1 MVYYAQKNS
10 ENVIIGIS
18 ELSDEVD
25 DKRYVKIDTP
35 DDSLIGQLYQ
45 NGKFIPVKCY
55 AILEENTVT
64 EIISIPENA
73 PMPLSD
79 ATMVEVLREESY
91 SLIGTKYVDGKF
103 VQPNPQQD
111 QISALTDKVNSM
123 TQALEDLICM
133 YKNDKQTLYYRL
145 KEKIKK
151 QLKIK
156 EKNGD
161 IHL

>member
-1 MVYYAQKNS
+1 MPNYAQLNDSNIVFSVQYSKKEMDNTRFIRIP
-10 ENVIIGIS
+10 EN
-18 ELSDEVD
+18 DM
-25 DKRYVKIDTP
+25 
-35 DDSLIGQLYQ
+35 SLIGQLYQ
-45 NGKFIPVKCY
+45 DGIFIPINYFAV
-55 AILEENTVT
+55 LEEGIVK
-64 EIISIPENA
+64 EIITYPESVPIPLNTDIVQI
-73 PMPLSD
+73 SQ
-79 ATMVEVLREESY
+79 VESY

-103 VQPNPQQD
+103 VQPDPQQD
-111 QISALTDKVNSM
+111 QISALTDKVNGM

-161 IHL
+161 THL